1 MDQSMNNRSFIILSI
16 LCLYLFSSL
25 SYAEGE
31 LTSALNAAQNN
42 QKQGASS
49 QKRIDTL
56 YEEKR
61 AALQEMRVAQTEI
74 DQLKVYNRQLREI
87 IKNQNS
93 QIVSLNKQIEDIEKT
108 QEGIMPLMER
118 MLNGLEAFIALDIP
132 FLMEEREQRIATL
145 RSLLL
150 AADVTVSEKFRRIL
164 EAYQIEIEY
173 GRTIEAYRGENNQ
186 GETVDYLR
194 IGRSALLS
202 ISLDGEQAR
211 AWNTKQKLWVDL
223 DSGYARSIFK
233 GVQIARKQSAPS
245 LLELPLPT
253 LGENK

>member
-1 MDQSMNNRSFIILSI
+1 MGHNMNNRLFVLFAVLPFLIL
-16 LCLYLFSSL
+16 SSL
-25 SYAEGE
+25 SHSESE
-31 LTSALNAAQNN
+31 LRDAINAAAGN
-42 QKQGASS
+42 QKQGADS
-49 QKRIDTL
+49 QKKIDAL

-61 AALQEMRVAQTEI
+61 AALQDMRVTQTEI

-87 IKNQNS
+87 IKNQDS

-118 MLNGLEAFIALDIP
+118 MLNGLEAFIALDVP
-132 FLMEEREQRIATL
+132 FLMEEREQRIAAL
-145 RSLLL
+145 RTLLL
-150 AADVTVSEKFRRIL
+150 ASDITVSEKFRRVL

-186 GETVDYLR
+186 EETVDYLR

-223 DSGYARSIFK
+223 DSGYARSISK
-233 GVQIARKQSAPS
+233 GVQIARKQSAPN